1 MQKDTSK
8 LLEELGLCPD
18 FKSFYQENK
27 DYMVQETLSQLLN
40 GLLEENGLSKS
51 QVIRNAELSE
61 VYGYQIFSGLRVP
74 ERGKLL
80 CMVLAMKLNLEDA
93 QILLKA
99 AGYAALYAKLP
110 FDCAVIYGICHGYSV
125 AKMNEMLY
133 EYGLP
138 TI

>member
-1 MQKDTSK
+1 MSKDTSK
-8 LLEELGLCPD
+8 LLEELGLCQD
-18 FKSFYQENK
+18 FKSFYKENK
-27 DYMVQETLSQLLN
+27 DYLVKETLSQLLN
-40 GLLEENGLSKS
+40 KWLKKTNIPKS
-51 QVIRNAELSE
+51 WVIKDAELSE

-93 QILLKA
+93 QILLKS